1 MFSDLPLHKALLRSL
16 EGLGLVEPTPVQLAL
31 VPAAMEGADLRVTA
45 ETGSGKTLAFLL
57 PLFQRL
63 LSRPAEGDG
72 VRALVLL
79 PTRELARQV
88 HTEASALAR
97 HTNLRGE
104 VIFGADHFGGQMER
118 LEPAP
123 ELLVATPGRLLK
135 HLKLGTVD
143 LSSIE
148 VLVLDEAD
156 RMLEMGF
163 SEEVLGIA
171 DHCSVTRQTLMLSAT
186 LGRKGLNG
194 LARELMDEPQIITLS
209 PIRAQH
215 RDIRQQILLSDDIPH
230 KLSQTLWLLRNEAF
244 AKALVF
250 TNTRDRADQVGS
262 FLMGAGVR
270 LGVLHGDLDQSSR
283 NRVMAWLR
291 EGVITVLVAT
301 DIASRGLDVEGI
313 DLVINLDM
321 ARRGDLHLHRTG
333 RTGRAGRKGLAISLV
348 SPTEWN
354 LMAGIERYLRLRF
367 ERRVIGELKGN
378 YSGPKRLKRSGKAAP
393 RPRCGSPET
402 GASVSGRSGATSGSC
417 RTGN

>member
-1 MFSDLPLHKALLRSL
+1 MFSDLSLHKALLRSL

-97 HTNLRGE
+97 HTNLRVE

-283 NRVMAWLR
+283 NRVMARLR

-333 RTGRAGRKGLAISLV
+333 RTGRAGRKGVAISLV
-348 SPTEWN
+348 SSTEWN

-378 YSGPKRLKRSGKAAP
+378 YSGPKRLKRSGKAAGK
-393 RPRCGSPET
+393 RKKKKRL
-402 GASVSGRSGATSGSC
+402 GR
-417 RTGN
+417 